1 MKKVSSVDETELFQ
15 KNEALAVDDDNSQL
29 KTILLW
35 TNYYH
40 YGDYKY
46 EFGELGR
53 STFIKAGCPEN
64 RCRTTNK
71 RKMEEFAHVI
81 VFHRW

>member
-15 KNEALAVDDDNSQL
+15 KIEALAVDDDNSQL

-53 STFIKAGCPEN
+53 STFIEAGCPEN
-64 RCRTTNK
+64 RCRTINK
-71 RKMEEFAHVI
+71 RNMEQFAHVI